1 MEGCDESVKITE
13 SLVLVGMLFEDAS
26 RDSLGEYNK
35 VHECCFL
42 NAQPSDL
49 VVVLLLVL
57 EFLTVKVLMT
67 AWLVECL
74 QTKLT

>member
-35 VHECCFL
+35 
-42 NAQPSDL
+42 S
-49 VVVLLLVL
+49 
-57 EFLTVKVLMT
+57 T
-67 AWLVECL
+67 
-74 QTKLT
+74 